1 VPGPYAKMGELMLPV
16 AILAGGLA
24 TRLRPLTETIP
35 KSLIEINGEPFLW
48 HQLRLLRSNGVDRVV
63 LCVSHLGEKVRDST
77 GDGRQFGLHIDY
89 SFDGSVLLGTAG
101 ALKRAQHLLGDR
113 FFVLYGDSY
122 LPIDLRAVAT
132 AFLANGKTGLMTV
145 YSNHGQWDTSNVEFV
160 DGRIVAY
167 DKKARTDRMRHIDYG
182 LGVFKTAALDRV
194 PAGTPWDLAT
204 LYQDLLDA
212 GELAAFEAS
221 RRFYE
226 IGSFSGI
233 EELSSYL
240 RQSQSA

>member
-1 VPGPYAKMGELMLPV
+1 MSEPMLPV

-24 TRLRPLTETIP
+24 TRLRPLTQTIP

-48 HQLRLLRSNGVDRVV
+48 HQLRLLRSNGVERVV
-63 LCVSHLGEKVRDST
+63 LCVSHLGEQVRDSA
-77 GDGRQFGLHIDY
+77 GDGRAFGLHIDY

-101 ALKRAQHLLGDR
+101 ALKRAQPLLGDR

-122 LPIDLRAVAT
+122 LPIDLRAVEI
-132 AFLANGKTGLMTV
+132 AFHSSSKSGLMTV
-145 YSNHGQWDTSNVEFV
+145 YSNYGQWDTSNVEFV

-182 LGVFKTAALDRV
+182 LGVFETAALDRV
-194 PAGTPWDLAT
+194 PAGEVWDLAT
-204 LYQDLLDA
+204 LYQDLLHA

-226 IGSFSGI
+226 IGSFGGI

-240 RQSQSA
+240 RQGQSA